1 MATQLKS
8 DELNGCKSYF
18 EWLCEWVIPEGHRY
32 VIVNRET
39 GKKIFTKLLLENIE
53 KEKLGNKGANK
64 NLGHECAVEKFG
76 QSSADIPSGEE
87 SETEED
93 IGKVKLC
100 RFLYGVDFTVDPSLG
115 CVEDETQGVNGM
127 ELRRRYAESIGKES
141 GKSERDIDRIW
152 KTIHGKCSVLE
163 LLVNLCIRL
172 DEMTNEEESGTTV
185 YKFFDVILEN
195 LAIDITDSEA
205 GWSEVIGDFLHRN
218 YNKDG
223 SGGGLFPVKNIGDKD
238 ARKMLIW
245 SQLNAW
251 LNEHLNEDAE
261 FEW

>member
-32 VIVNRET
+32 VIVNRDT
-39 GKKIFTKLLLENIE
+39 GKKIFTKLLLDNIE
-53 KEKLGNKGANK
+53 KEKEASNG
-64 NLGHECAVEKFG
+64 KFSREG
-76 QSSADIPSGEE
+76 SDKFSYDKLSRSGADIPSE
-87 SETEED
+87 SLED

-100 RFLYGVDFTVDPSLG
+100 RFLYGVDFTVGDGG
-115 CVEDETQGVNGM
+115 CPEDETQATNGM
-127 ELRRRYAESIGKES
+127 ELRRRYAEFVGKES

-163 LLVNLCIRL
+163 LLVHLCIRL

-185 YKFFDVILEN
+185 SKFFDVILEN
-195 LAIDITDSEA
+195 LAIDITDNEA
-205 GWSEVIGDFLHRN
+205 GWSAVIGDFLHRN
-218 YNKDG
+218 YDKDG

-238 ARKMLIW
+238 ARKMPIW
-245 SQLNAW
+245 FQLNAW